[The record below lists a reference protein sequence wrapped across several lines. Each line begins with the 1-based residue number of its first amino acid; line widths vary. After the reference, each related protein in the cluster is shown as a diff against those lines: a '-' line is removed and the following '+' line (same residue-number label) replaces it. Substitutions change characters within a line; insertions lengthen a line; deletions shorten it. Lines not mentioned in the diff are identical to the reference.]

1 MLLNSIGEDL
11 QAVNDADKKED
22 SIEFEKDIK

>member
-22 SIEFEKDIK
+22 NIEFEKDVK